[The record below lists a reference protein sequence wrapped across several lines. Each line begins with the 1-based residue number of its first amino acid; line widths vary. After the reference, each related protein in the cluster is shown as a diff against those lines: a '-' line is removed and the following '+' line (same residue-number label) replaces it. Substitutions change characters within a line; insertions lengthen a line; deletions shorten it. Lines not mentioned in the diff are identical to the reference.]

1 MENPYRKENIVKFEV
16 CSYCGSL
23 GKEQI
28 GRSFQSGDAC
38 KECENYFP
46 YLFELWDYYGIG

>member
-1 MENPYRKENIVKFEV
+1 MENPYREENIVKLEV

-28 GRSFQSGDAC
+28 GRSL
-38 KECENYFP
+38 Y
-46 YLFELWDYYGIG
+46 IGF